1 MIDNE
6 LSCSVSTNNASWNQ
20 QGVIIINQLGRC
32 GSRSYELCHPN
43 DLFIDDINQNLY
55 VVDTDNNRIQKHS
68 LNEQIND
75 NKEANGITVVS
86 QGLISP
92 TSIFVDTKSE
102 NIYILDRDS
111 TNSTNPSKQIK
122 YRVQLWRKNS
132 NVGQILIND
141 AGLYEPNWYS
151 YMILDKKMN
160 IYVQTRDYLRKW
172 FSSANYTQHSVIIE
186 PSETLEIYGW
196 KSGGLYIDDNL
207 TMYIINQQNKNIEK
221 WFSNFIFPV
230 TIKSNLSSPFGL
242 ILDCNQFIYYGDLYE
257 NIIYQFNPI
266 TNKTR
271 IVLRL
276 QRLLGQ
282 SDFPSVK
289 MKFDKFYNMFVIDNE
304 HSRIIKYSIL

>member
-1 MIDNE
+1 
-6 LSCSVSTNNASWNQ
+6 
-20 QGVIIINQLGRC
+20 
-32 GSRSYELCHPN
+32 
-43 DLFIDDINQNLY
+43 LFIDDINQNLY
-55 VVDTDNNRIQKHS
+55 VVDTDNNRIQKYP

-75 NKEANGITVVS
+75 KKGVNGTTVAF
-86 QGLISP
+86 QGLMSP

-102 NIYILDRDS
+102 DIYILDCGL
-111 TNSTNPSKQIK
+111 TNSTNRSEATN

-132 NVGQILIND
+132 NVGQILINK
-141 AGLYEPNWYS
+141 AGLYSPTDYS
-151 YMILDKKMN
+151 HIILDKQMN
-160 IYVQTRDYLRKW
+160 IYVETSDELRKW
-172 FSSANYTQHSVIIE
+172 FSSKNYTSYIKIIGISEMSVRHLNFSSA
-186 PSETLEIYGW
+186 PR
-196 KSGGLYIDDNL
+196 GLYIDDNL